1 MNSAELKQLCLQQL
15 QLLSDSAI
23 LDIING
29 TKFNFISFLIVESY
43 FGFGFS
49 LFFTPVWPTPFF
61 YYLKNVAG

>member
-29 TKFNFISFLIVESY
+29 TKFNFISFLIVPLWNLILDLV
-43 FGFGFS
+43 S
-49 LFFTPVWPTPFF
+49 LFLTPVWPTPFF
-61 YYLKNVAG
+61 YY